1 MHVQCDGWFVAVV
14 VVRLCCFG
22 CDVVVCCCLLFGAC
36 CKHHPCFCCAHRFS
50 FRVLARFGVG
60 WHRKRAGSWPKA
72 RSWPFFASAGRR
84 KQAFFLMSRQI
95 FKSLLARGWQAFWP
109 KKSNDEQIY
118 SLTSSAPRGSALHGQ
133 KNERKMAKTS
143 EFPADLLGQ
152 SILKTFRIAW
162 TCGRV
167 VKALD

>member
-1 MHVQCDGWFVAVV
+1 MFVLKHHRHIFGRKSISDMCAWLCGDCDGFGVICLMSDVSCMCSVMVGLLLLWWCGCAVLAAMV
-14 VVRLCCFG
+14 C
-22 CDVVVCCCLLFGAC
+22 VCCCLLFGAC

-72 RSWPFFASAGRR
+72 RSRPFFASAGRR
-84 KQAFFLMSRQI
+84 KQAFFLTSRQI

-118 SLTSSAPRGSALHGQ
+118 YVPSVP
-133 KNERKMAKTS
+133 
-143 EFPADLLGQ
+143 PP
-152 SILKTFRIAW
+152 
-162 TCGRV
+162 
-167 VKALD
+167 